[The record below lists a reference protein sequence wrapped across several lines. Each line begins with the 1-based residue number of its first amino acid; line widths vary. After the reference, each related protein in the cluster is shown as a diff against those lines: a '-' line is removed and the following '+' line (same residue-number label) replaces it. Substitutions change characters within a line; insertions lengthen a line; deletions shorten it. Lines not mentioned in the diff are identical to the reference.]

1 MRHFRGLPI
10 RCGFSG
16 ESLANL
22 AFRSSGYT
30 MQGGVRD
37 FLRREGW
44 PFVISCGLVY
54 VTFIIQLLGITFTDQ
69 DYNPIIRPAPPAW
82 RFVGEMGLDIST
94 LAPLLGIFA
103 VYLVRTPVAYE
114 TVPTNRRFVWAL
126 ALVSVLLSFAEFWLS
141 WNGHPIWL
149 RGFVG

>member
-1 MRHFRGLPI
+1 MTEGC
-10 RCGFSG
+10 RCAAASLGQG
-16 ESLANL
+16 LANL
-22 AFRSSGYT
+22 GFALSGNT

-44 PFVISCGLVY
+44 PFIISCGLVY
-54 VTFIIQLLGITFTDQ
+54 LTFIIQLLGITFTDQ
-69 DYNPIIRPAPPAW
+69 DSNPIIRPAPPAW

-114 TVPTNRRFVWAL
+114 SLPTNRRFVWAL

-141 WNGHPIWL
+141 WNGHPTWL